1 MLSMQHAPVHEL
13 RAYLRAA
20 AIKAHARRP
29 GVTRVANALIAARRG
44 RGGNSSSINADLAVP
59 DWLSLPS
66 QQQQHQSSHH
76 HISSSS
82 KHGKHS
88 SRSSTGGRVA
98 FPKPPKAP
106 GKCKLVSSIKKSKC
120 TQCISV

>member
-1 MLSMQHAPVHEL
+1 MLSMQHAPVQEL

-20 AIKAHARRP
+20 AIKSHARRP

-44 RGGNSSSINADLAVP
+44 RGGSSAATAADLAVP
-59 DWLSLPS
+59 DWLSLPT
-66 QQQQHQSSHH
+66 QQHQHHSSHH

-88 SRSSTGGRVA
+88 SRTSTGGRVA

-106 GKCKLVSSIKKSKC
+106 GQYTI
-120 TQCISV
+120 

>member
-20 AIKAHARRP
+20 ARKVHGRRP
-29 GVTRVANALIAARRG
+29 GVTRVANALIAARKV
-44 RGGNSSSINADLAVP
+44 RGGISNSVSPADLAVP

-66 QQQQHQSSHH
+66 QQQHH
-76 HISSSS
+76 HGSPS
-82 KHGKHS
+82 KHGKHSS

-106 GKCKLVSSIKKSKC
+106 G
-120 TQCISV
+120 QY

>member
-1 MLSMQHAPVHEL
+1 MQHAPVHEL

-44 RGGNSSSINADLAVP
+44 RGGPTAADLAVP

-66 QQQQHQSSHH
+66 QQHQQHQSSHH
-76 HISSSS
+76 HISSAAGS
-82 KHGKHS
+82 KHGKHSSS

-106 GKCKLVSSIKKSKC
+106 G
-120 TQCISV
+120 QCIGMIYNK

>member
-1 MLSMQHAPVHEL
+1 MQHAPVHEL

-106 GKCKLVSSIKKSKC
+106 GKCKLMSSIKKK
-120 TQCISV
+120 